1 MEQGNKAVLKSDLAK
16 VTKASSKNKR
26 KRDYAPTVE
35 ACDAVTEAMPSIFV
49 SVSAPTITD
58 TVSAALATEVSYGA
72 NIVEVSDSV
81 SVERDVN

>member
-1 MEQGNKAVLKSDLAK
+1 M
-16 VTKASSKNKR
+16 
-26 KRDYAPTVE
+26 E

-49 SVSAPTITD
+49 SVSAPTIAD